1 MVTCKSR
8 RKEIGILYMYW
19 EEKNENEKYLGKTEK
34 AKMTSIL
41 GWREYNKTY
50 FFQKKYN

>member
-1 MVTCKSR
+1 LGREKCS
-8 RKEIGILYMYW
+8 L
-19 EEKNENEKYLGKTEK
+19 KNENEKYLGKTEK